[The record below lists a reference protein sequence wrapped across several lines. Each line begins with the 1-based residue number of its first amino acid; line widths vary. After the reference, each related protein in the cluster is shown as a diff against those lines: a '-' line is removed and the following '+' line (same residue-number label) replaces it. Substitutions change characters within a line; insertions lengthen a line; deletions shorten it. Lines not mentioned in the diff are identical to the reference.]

1 MNKVNKIKSNVRPIC
16 ILVGALGGQGGG
28 VLVDWLVDAA
38 RKAGYHAQGT
48 STPGVAQRTGATTYY
63 FELFPEKNLQ
73 KTPIFTFFPGSD
85 DLDLMVAMEPTE
97 AGRAIERGFVTKFT
111 TVISAT
117 DRVYSTA
124 EKVSAGDGRINIVP
138 VVDAIQKASKKLVQL
153 DLTALSKG
161 TNARG
166 NAIVLG
172 AIIGS
177 GILPLTKDECRDSI
191 KSKNVAVESNLAGF
205 EIGLKAI
212 QNNNSVNSS
221 DPDLIFEKAPSAF
234 DEKITLFPENAHLI
248 ISHGINRLIDYQ
260 NSDYAN
266 FYLERLKKYTMRP
279 TLQTAN

>member
-63 FELFPEKNLQ
+63 FELFPEKNPQ

-124 EKVSAGDGRINIVP
+124 
-138 VVDAIQKASKKLVQL
+138 
-153 DLTALSKG
+153 
-161 TNARG
+161 
-166 NAIVLG
+166 
-172 AIIGS
+172 
-177 GILPLTKDECRDSI
+177 
-191 KSKNVAVESNLAGF
+191 
-205 EIGLKAI
+205 
-212 QNNNSVNSS
+212 
-221 DPDLIFEKAPSAF
+221 
-234 DEKITLFPENAHLI
+234 
-248 ISHGINRLIDYQ
+248 
-260 NSDYAN
+260 
-266 FYLERLKKYTMRP
+266 
-279 TLQTAN
+279 